1 MKKWM
6 KRVLCFVL
14 TVCLALAGAATCFA
28 EEAPENPE
36 IQSHLVLSDGSAE
49 NALCYF
55 TIGGD
60 VCAGDENAAFCV
72 EEEVEGSQAAQVL
85 YSGTMA
91 DFDTREMTDAET
103 GEVKT
108 LYLLC
113 LPERALFG
121 RLYFGAGAF
130 TRPDGTPYG
139 DFRVGYQTRYGW
151 THCVTSSL
159 SGAFRVLNPEDDCVQ
174 GDCVGFQFCEMDSLP
189 QDLFRLE
196 KTDGSGNTV
205 TVSERV
211 EEGHSALRT
220 VAEAG
225 TTVYTLWYGDKA
237 VYTHTVNAISEEAFQ
252 TLLRKDRVLSVLKG
266 MGTVPCMPIYA
277 VVGLAEGVV
286 GSAVFSL
293 FSLIFPPL
301 ILIVIPCCCFS
312 GLWVGI
318 REWAHTIGYY
328 WDIDN

>member
-14 TVCLALAGAATCFA
+14 TVCLALAGAAICFA
-28 EEAPENPE
+28 EEVPENPG
-36 IQSHLVLSDGSAE
+36 IQSCLVLSDGSAE

-72 EEEVEGSQAAQVL
+72 EEKVEESQAAQVL

-103 GEVKT
+103 GETKT

-113 LPERALFG
+113 LPESALYG
-121 RLYFGAGAF
+121 ILYFGAGAF

-139 DFRVGYQTRYGW
+139 DLRVHYDDISYWYTGID
-151 THCVTSSL
+151 SSL
-159 SGAFRVLNPEDDCVQ
+159 NGAFRVLNPEDDCVQ
-174 GDCVGFQFCEMDSLP
+174 SDCVGFGFRGMDSLP

-225 TTVYTLWYGDKA
+225 TTVYTLRYGDKA
-237 VYTHTVNAISEEAFQ
+237 VYTDTVNALSEEEFQ

-266 MGTVPCMPIYA
+266 LGTVPCLPIYIVKELLIA
-277 VVGLAEGVV
+277 CIGGPILCMIPPMLACLPFLGLLGVWEG
-286 GSAVFSL
+286 
-293 FSLIFPPL
+293 ID
-301 ILIVIPCCCFS
+301 
-312 GLWVGI
+312 
-318 REWAHTIGYY
+318 EWAHTIRYY
-328 WDIDN
+328 WGIDN

>member
-14 TVCLALAGAATCFA
+14 TVCLALAGAAICFA

-36 IQSHLVLSDGSAE
+36 LQSHLVLSDGSAE

-72 EEEVEGSQAAQVL
+72 EEKVEGSQAAQVL

-113 LPERALFG
+113 LPESALYG

-139 DFRVGYQTRYGW
+139 DLRVQYDDIGYWYTGID
-151 THCVTSSL
+151 SSL
-159 SGAFRVLNPEDDCVQ
+159 NGAFLVLDSEADCVQ
-174 GDCVGFQFCEMDSLP
+174 SDCVGFGFREMDSLP

-225 TTVYTLWYGDKA
+225 TTVYTLRYGDKA
-237 VYTHTVNAISEEAFQ
+237 VYTDTVNAISEEEFQ
-252 TLLRKDRVLSVLKG
+252 ALLRKDRVRSVLKG
-266 MGTVPCMPIYA
+266 LGTVPCLPIYA
-277 VVGLAEGVV
+277 VVGLAEGFV
-286 GSAVFSL
+286 GSGLFSWI
-293 FSLIFPPL
+293 SLIFPPL
-301 ILIVIPCCCFS
+301 ILVIVPYCCFS
-312 GLWVGI
+312 GLWFGI
-318 REWAHTIGYY
+318 EKWADTIGYY
-328 WDIDN
+328 WGINN